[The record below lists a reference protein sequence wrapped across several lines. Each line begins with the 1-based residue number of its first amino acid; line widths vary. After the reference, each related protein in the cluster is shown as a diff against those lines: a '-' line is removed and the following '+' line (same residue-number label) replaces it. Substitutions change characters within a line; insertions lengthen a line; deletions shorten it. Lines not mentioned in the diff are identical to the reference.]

1 MSLELIHIFAKVLA
15 DDATSLPMES
25 KATDLGKWIRKINA
39 AEVANPSGLRA
50 AKGAGAGTPGPAGN
64 LPTVPGDK
72 AAHVGPGGS
81 WKMEA
86 WKQRAP
92 PPSRLRVCSTHS
104 CSASRQKGENERA
117 LGCRLSGTR

>member
-15 DDATSLPMES
+15 EAATSLLMES

-39 AEVANPSGLRA
+39 AEMANPSGLRA

-72 AAHVGPGGS
+72 AAHVGLGGS

-86 WKQRAP
+86 WKERAP
-92 PPSRLRVCSTHS
+92 PPSRLRVCSTHQDK
-104 CSASRQKGENERA
+104 REKMKG
-117 LGCRLSGTR
+117 L